1 MMLLA
6 RPEVLDYDRIESEDQ
21 KTIKIYEVL
30 ENGVE
35 RRGDF

>member
-6 RPEVLDYDRIESEDQ
+6 RPEVLGYDRIESEDQ
-21 KTIKIYEVL
+21 KTTKIYEVL
-30 ENGVE
+30 EIGVE